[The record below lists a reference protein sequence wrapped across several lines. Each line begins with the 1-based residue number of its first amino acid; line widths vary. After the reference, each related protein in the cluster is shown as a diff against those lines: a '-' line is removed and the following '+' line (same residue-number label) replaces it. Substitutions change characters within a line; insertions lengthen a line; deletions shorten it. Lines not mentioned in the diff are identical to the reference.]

1 MDDKHTGATAG
12 RKEAAAALGVTPQ
25 RINRWVA
32 DGAPVALRGRRGH
45 PHQYDVAALKAWR
58 AARDHQWAVD
68 GLSLEQ
74 ERARFVKAQ
83 RVRAERLNRIQAGEL
98 IEVAAVRAEYAHI
111 ATIVKAR
118 LRAVPDSVADQ
129 VIAAAVAGPA
139 AVKSLLLA
147 RIDDALRELA
157 RGAEQI
163 AGATA

>member
-1 MDDKHTGATAG
+1 MDDKHTGAATG

-32 DGAPVALRGRRGH
+32 DGAPVARRGRRGH
-45 PHQYDVAALKAWR
+45 PHQYDVEALKAWR
-58 AARDHQWAVD
+58 AARDPQRAVD

-98 IEVAAVRAEYAHI
+98 MEVSAVREEFAAI
-111 ATIVKAR
+111 ATNVKAR
-118 LRAVPDSVADQ
+118 LRAIPSAVAPAL
-129 VIAAAVAGPA
+129 AAAAPNGTA
-139 AVKSLLLA
+139 AVQALLLE

-157 RGAEQI
+157 RRAEQV